1 MTNSVRDQVVRH
13 EGYGAEEQHD
23 GEEEQRD
30 MVACVGT
37 EGGDGYE
44 VEEDADYGCDEEG
57 LADGVEWVAAVWQS
71 AFGCAVHL

>member
-1 MTNSVRDQVVRH
+1 
-13 EGYGAEEQHD
+13 
-23 GEEEQRD
+23 

-57 LADGVEWVAAVWQS
+57 LADGVEWVTAVWQS